1 MFMDLKGKF
10 PHKLVRKGIFKEKH
24 FDSNFNFLYREVDKL
39 TERVRSV
46 SSLQIY
52 IFPIIDVLNFESSGE
67 SGSYVHSKPS
77 SGFASGAHRRPTSA
91 RRSISESYPTAR
103 YVRQNFHAGSFKTF
117 NNSPGT
123 SSPFHHR

>member
-1 MFMDLKGKF
+1 MLKMFMDLKGKF

-52 IFPIIDVLNFESSGE
+52 IFPIIDVLKF
-67 SGSYVHSKPS
+67 
-77 SGFASGAHRRPTSA
+77 
-91 RRSISESYPTAR
+91 
-103 YVRQNFHAGSFKTF
+103 
-117 NNSPGT
+117 
-123 SSPFHHR
+123 